1 MNIKA
6 SFVSSPLFLSPLYNT
21 VLKSFPC
28 DVEKPV
34 FITRHIDPLSGGA
47 VVTFFGRGSCSSFL
61 SDLTTFVPAKI
72 IEFLCFNFVS
82 KIKSFK

>member
-28 DVEKPV
+28 EVEKPV
-34 FITRHIDPLSGGA
+34 FITSHIAPLSGELLLH
-47 VVTFFGRGSCSSFL
+47 FF
-61 SDLTTFVPAKI
+61 
-72 IEFLCFNFVS
+72 
-82 KIKSFK
+82 